1 MVIGR
6 TRASMARFRDDE
18 GGAMSLIIIFTF
30 LAMIIFGGIAVDVM
44 RFETRRVAMQ
54 QTLDRGALAAAS
66 LTQIRTPQDVV
77 ESYVAKADLGEGLVM
92 VDFGAPTVTSIID
105 TAAGVRRVSASAQV
119 TSKNFFMGI
128 FSPVDTL
135 GGVVSSRAEQGMS
148 QIEVM
153 LVLDVSGSMAG
164 AKIKAL
170 KEAAKTFVDIVK
182 DKDALNGVSI
192 GVVPYKS
199 QVLIPE
205 ELRKQFTV
213 KELSSWDGVPDQG
226 VPGINC
232 FEFPLDGFNTTGVSL
247 TTPITMAAVA
257 DVLTSANSRSLRY
270 VPPQAPVTWSR
281 DCSPGEIPFQ
291 PVDPEANMLLVP
303 TKDAEAVKETID
315 RMISAI
321 LSVKG
326 DATVNAT
333 SVYLGMRWGTA
344 LLDEDAR
351 PIYDNLR
358 ASEPGMAGR
367 PADNDSV
374 DTRKIIVLMTDGE
387 NSTHLHIIDE
397 FKTGISPIW
406 RTANNRFA
414 IRYTPDG
421 PARTNGTRPGGSTS
435 TTCSGWVLS
444 DYANREFFV
453 PDLKR
458 NSVPQ
463 KLASDVNEVGTGTL
477 IANACD
483 PRSWIKPTVD
493 SDGSSSV
500 RLPIY
505 DTAGA
510 IIGYDVATQLDWS
523 EVWRYLSVGWVAE
536 QLYGLSG
543 VTNTAAGDAWDQF
556 RAKYPSSPTVMDNLL
571 QTNCTAAR
579 TAGMEVYGIAFS
591 APPEGQT
598 QIRGCSSEPKENYY
612 FEPNSNEDLIAV
624 FEQIATQVQ
633 DLRLTQ

>member
-1 MVIGR
+1 
-6 TRASMARFRDDE
+6 
-18 GGAMSLIIIFTF
+18 MSLIIIFTF

-66 LTQIRTPQDVV
+66 LTQIRPPQEVV
-77 ESYVAKADLGEGLVM
+77 ESYFAKADLGEGLVM
-92 VDFGAPTVTSIID
+92 VDFGAPTVTSITD

-128 FSPVDTL
+128 FSPIDTL
-135 GGVVSSRAEQGMS
+135 GGVVSSRAQQGMS

-153 LVLDVSGSMAG
+153 LVLDVSSSMAG
-164 AKIKAL
+164 AKIAAL
-170 KEAAKTFVDIVK
+170 KEAAKTFVDVVK
-182 DKDALNGVSI
+182 DKDPLNGVSI
-192 GVVPYKS
+192 GVVPYEA

-205 ELRKQFTV
+205 ELRKQFAV
-213 KELSSWDGVPDQG
+213 QKLSSWDGKPDQG

-247 TTPITMAAVA
+247 TTRITMAAVA
-257 DVLTSANSRSLRY
+257 DVITGPNSRSLGY
-270 VPPQAPVTWSR
+270 MPPQAPVTFNR
-281 DCSPGEIPFQ
+281 DCSPGEIPWLP

-303 TKDAEAVKETID
+303 TKDAVAVKGTID
-315 RMISAI
+315 RMISA
-321 LSVKG
+321 LLTVKG
-326 DATVNAT
+326 DLTVNAT

-397 FKTGISPIW
+397 FKTGDSPIW

-414 IRYTPDG
+414 IRYTPGG

-435 TTCSGWVLS
+435 NTCSGWVFP
-444 DYANREFFV
+444 DHKDREYFV

-477 IANACD
+477 IVNACD
-483 PRSWIKPTVD
+483 PRSWIAPTVD
-493 SDGSSSV
+493 SFGSSSV
-500 RLPIY
+500 SLPIY

-523 EVWRYLSVGWVAE
+523 EVWRYLTVGWVAE
-536 QLYGLSG
+536 QLYELSG

-556 RAKYPSSPTVMDNLL
+556 RASYPSSPTVMDNLL

-591 APPEGQT
+591 APPKGQT

-633 DLRLTQ
+633 ELRLTQ

>member
-1 MVIGR
+1 
-6 TRASMARFRDDE
+6 
-18 GGAMSLIIIFTF
+18 MSLIIIFTF

-77 ESYVAKADLGEGLVM
+77 ESYFAKADLGEGLVM
-92 VDFGAPTVTSIID
+92 VDFGSPTVTSFID

-153 LVLDVSGSMAG
+153 LVLDVSSSMAG
-164 AKIKAL
+164 AKIVAL

-182 DKDALNGVSI
+182 DKDPLNGVSI
-192 GVVPYKS
+192 GVVPYDS

-205 ELRKQFTV
+205 ELRKQFAV

-226 VPGINC
+226 VPDINC
-232 FEFPLDGFNTTGVSL
+232 FEFPLNGFNTTGVSL

-257 DVLTSANSRSLRY
+257 DVLSTPNSRSLQY
-270 VPPQAPVTWSR
+270 VPPQAPVTFNR

-291 PVDPEANMLLVP
+291 PVDPKANMLLVP
-303 TKDAEAVKETID
+303 TKDAVAVKGTID
-315 RMISAI
+315 RMISAL

-326 DATVNAT
+326 DLTVNAT

-351 PIYDNLR
+351 PIYGNLR

-397 FKTGISPIW
+397 FKTGTSPIW

-435 TTCSGWVLS
+435 NTCSGWVLS

-458 NSVPQ
+458 ISVPQ
-463 KLASDVNEVGTGTL
+463 KLPSDVNEVGTGTSK
-477 IANACD
+477 ANACD
-483 PRSWIKPTVD
+483 PRSWVAPTVD

-543 VTNTAAGDAWDQF
+543 VTNTAADDAWDQF
-556 RAKYPSSPTVMDNLL
+556 RASYPSSPTVMDNLL
-571 QTNCTAAR
+571 QSNCTAAR

-591 APPEGQT
+591 APPNGQT